1 MSFKGSVNE
10 PRLNAKWA
18 SFRKMVVMSG
28 IVFLKTYIEVLTFHA
43 SECDLI
49 WKYGLN
55 RGI

>member
-55 RGI
+55 RGM